1 MRIKL
6 SNNQYD
12 YLYCNLLSKRED
24 LKTTVQQ
31 VEKDNKFISLE
42 VDSNTADKIRD
53 CANEELQKK
62 GFDENY
68 ELTQS
73 GEILEELID
82 LFYVG

>member
-6 SNNQYD
+6 TNNQYD

-42 VDSNTADKIRD
+42 VDNNTAYKIRD
-53 CANEELQKK
+53 CANE
-62 GFDENY
+62 
-68 ELTQS
+68 
-73 GEILEELID
+73 
-82 LFYVG
+82 